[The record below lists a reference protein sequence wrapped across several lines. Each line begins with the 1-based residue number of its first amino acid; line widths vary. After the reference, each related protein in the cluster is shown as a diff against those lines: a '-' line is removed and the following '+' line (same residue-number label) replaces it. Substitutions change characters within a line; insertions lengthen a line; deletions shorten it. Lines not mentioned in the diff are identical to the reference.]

1 LAKLEAKTEE
11 RLGVKYAFMQSWV
24 YEKIKQINRERF
36 GVDFPLQNDE
46 IREKI
51 KTKCMEKY
59 GTLFFMLTEKF
70 KNVMIEKYGDKDF
83 VKTEKFKQIMIERY
97 GVEYALQNK
106 ELFDK
111 MIASSFRIKEFTLP
125 KTGRK
130 LQYMGFENDAILY
143 ILETNREFQEHQIV
157 TSDTKTFKYTDKKG
171 KSRIYYPDIS
181 ILDTKIIYEVKSI
194 WTFNLD
200 PQKNYDKFL
209 EVANQG
215 YIMNVIIYEKKG
227 VIYDIWKFTNVEGK
241 IIFTSLKNKNM
252 SIDMCNIP
260 IKNCVDLCENNDIE
274 LMIIDKTKECITD
287 VIEYQK

>member
-1 LAKLEAKTEE
+1 
-11 RLGVKYAFMQSWV
+11 MQSWV